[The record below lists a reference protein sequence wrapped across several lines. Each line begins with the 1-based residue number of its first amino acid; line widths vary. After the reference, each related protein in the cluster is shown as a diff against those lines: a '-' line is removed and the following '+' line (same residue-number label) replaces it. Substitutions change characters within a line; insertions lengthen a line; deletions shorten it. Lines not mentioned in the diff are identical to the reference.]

1 MCKHDYC
8 YFDPCEEELFT
19 RFREA
24 VKAVKIKDG
33 EVSYLSLQKVKK
45 AYTDFLMEFEKF
57 E

>member
-8 YFDPCEEELFT
+8 YFDQCEEELFN
-19 RFREA
+19 RFRDS
-24 VKAVKIKDG
+24 VQAVKIKDG